1 MKNIVFVI
9 IGLMLI
15 GCATRAPIQ
24 ISKIPA
30 GNLSVAEVRQD
41 TARFIG
47 TEVRW
52 GGVISTVENKETKT
66 WIEVVGRELRKNAQP
81 KLNGKS
87 GGRFIASF
95 QGFVDPAVYK
105 VGYLL
110 TVLGSVEG
118 QTTRPIGEYVYS
130 FPVVAVTASNLWQM
144 EAEAVRYEYSPPW
157 WYYDPWPF
165 YPGPYPPYYW

>member
-1 MKNIVFVI
+1 MKNIVYIALVLI
-9 IGLMLI
+9 LI
-15 GCATRAPIQ
+15 GCASRTPVQ
-24 ISKIPA
+24 ISKIPP
-30 GNLSVAEVRQD
+30 GNLSVAEVRKD

-52 GGVISTVENKETKT
+52 GGVISKVNNKETQT

-81 KLNGKS
+81 KINGKS

-118 QTTRPIGEYVYS
+118 QTTRPIGEYAYS
-130 FPVVAVTASNLWQM
+130 FPVVAVSASNLWQVKS
-144 EAEAVRYEYSPPW
+144 ESVRYEYPPSW

>member
-1 MKNIVFVI
+1 MKNIVYI
-9 IGLMLI
+9 IIVLI
-15 GCATRAPIQ
+15 LVGCASRAPLA

-30 GNLSVAEVRQD
+30 GNVSVAEVRKD

-52 GGVISTVENKETKT
+52 GGVISKVDNKETKT

-87 GGRFIASF
+87 SGRFIASF
-95 QGFVDPAVYK
+95 QGFVDPTVYK

-118 QTTRPIGEYVYS
+118 QITRQIGEYAYS
-130 FPVVAVTASNLWQM
+130 FPMVAVAASNLWQM
-144 EAEAVRYEYSPPW
+144 QPEAVRYEYSPPW